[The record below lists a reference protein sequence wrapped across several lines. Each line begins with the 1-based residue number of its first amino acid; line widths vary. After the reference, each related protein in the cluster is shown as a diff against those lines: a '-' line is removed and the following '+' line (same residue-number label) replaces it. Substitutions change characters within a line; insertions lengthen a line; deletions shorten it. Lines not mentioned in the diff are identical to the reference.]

1 MNKLIK
7 TLVDNGLSDGSIV
20 VYCTK
25 WSANI
30 GQKIV
35 SVCGDNLF
43 ITPYVNETYGV
54 HVQKSVKISKSEIQN
69 IILRK
74 SIWTGNKIIVHLN
87 NGKLLKFKLTNN
99 SWIVPASNL
108 VLWSDSNVKLTTK
121 KMTVREA
128 FLLDCRITAKN
139 LIDSGES
146 FTLSQLVHKV
156 VNDNKNAEEWLKI
169 DGDKIYLVLK
179 EDIKRGE
186 LKAKIILVQQGNQI
200 IYEKIKFEVKN

>member
-25 WSANI
+25 WNASF
-30 GQKIV
+30 GQKII

-43 ITPYVNETYGV
+43 ITPYVNEIYGV
-54 HVQKSVKISKSEIQN
+54 RIQKSVKISKSEIQD
-69 IILRK
+69 IKLRK
-74 SIWTGNKIIVHLN
+74 SFWTGNKIIVHLN

-99 SWIVPASNL
+99 SWIASASDL
-108 VLWSDSNVKLTTK
+108 VLWANPNVTLTTK

-128 FLLDCRITAKN
+128 FLLDCRLTAKR

-156 VNDNKNAEEWLKI
+156 VNNDNASEEWLKT
-169 DGDKIYLVLK
+169 DGEKIYLVLK
-179 EDIKRGE
+179 EDVKSGE
-186 LKAKIILVQQGNQI
+186 LKARIILVKKGEQI
-200 IYEKIKFEVKN
+200 IYEKIRFEVKN

>member
-1 MNKLIK
+1 M
-7 TLVDNGLSDGSIV
+7 
-20 VYCTK
+20 
-25 WSANI
+25 
-30 GQKIV
+30 
-35 SVCGDNLF
+35 F

-54 HVQKSVKISKSEIQN
+54 HVQNSVKISKSEIQN

-74 SIWTGNKIIVHLN
+74 SFWNGNKIIVHLN
-87 NGKLLKFKLTNN
+87 NGKSLKFKLTNN

-156 VNDNKNAEEWLKI
+156 VNDNKTAEEWLKI
-169 DGDKIYLVLK
+169 DGDKIYLALK

-186 LKAKIILVQQGNQI
+186 LKAKIILVQKGNQI